1 MEISKNTPEYI
12 LIREQKIIECK
23 NPENATT
30 SVVISPQNLK
40 TDIFT
45 ISKNII
51 NIDKITKYMNL
62 YPINPTKYGF
72 VIAGLPLNMIYVA
85 NFPDKKVDADTD
97 IEYPTTEILGTYSNE
112 LECYIVGKTTDEVRK
127 MFQTMFIDIQSLG
140 LKGTFTR
147 TKTMIEFTIIIE
159 NKQKSYNAID
169 KKMDLQFTT
178 LLTKFTYK
186 WNLINFKSYNELFN
200 NMSHYIEMIAC
211 DGNHI
216 WCNDK
221 ALYSLEYKMIVA
233 INTTNLI
240 K

>member
-1 MEISKNTPEYI
+1 METNNEQIKEQVKEQVSLDVLDIDKIIANIIKNNVSDSEVI
-12 LIREQKIIECK
+12 MVDDIIECK

-30 SVVISPQNLK
+30 SVVISPQNLT
-40 TDIFT
+40 TDIP
-45 ISKNII
+45 KNII

-85 NFPDKKVDADTD
+85 NFPDKKVDTDTD
-97 IEYPTTEILGTYSNE
+97 IEYPTTEILDTYSNE

-159 NKQKSYNAID
+159 NKHLDGQVIV
-169 KKMDLQFTT
+169 
-178 LLTKFTYK
+178 
-186 WNLINFKSYNELFN
+186 FN
-200 NMSHYIEMIAC
+200 GCEF
-211 DGNHI
+211 
-216 WCNDK
+216 
-221 ALYSLEYKMIVA
+221 LEV
-233 INTTNLI
+233 
-240 K
+240 